1 MFIDSHTH
9 LYLEEFDADRHN
21 TVQRAI
27 ESGVGKLL
35 LPNIDSRSWEPMLQ
49 LCISYPETCYPMAGL
64 HPTSVERDSFEI
76 EMASVVQ
83 HLDTGNFCAIGEIGI
98 DLYWDKTFLHEQVIV
113 FRSQLKMAKERKL
126 PVAIHMRNSFNEV
139 WNVVKSESGTD
150 LTGVFHCFSGNLEQ
164 ARLVIDAGF
173 YLGIGGVITFK
184 NSGLQDVVKSVGLE
198 NILLETDAPFLA
210 PVPYRGQ
217 RNEPSYISIIASR
230 IAEITGT
237 SLQEVAEVTT
247 TNAMSLFK
255 GIS

>member
-1 MFIDSHTH
+1 
-9 LYLEEFDADRHN
+9 
-21 TVQRAI
+21 
-27 ESGVGKLL
+27 
-35 LPNIDSRSWEPMLQ
+35 
-49 LCISYPETCYPMAGL
+49 
-64 HPTSVERDSFEI
+64 
-76 EMASVVQ
+76 
-83 HLDTGNFCAIGEIGI
+83 
-98 DLYWDKTFLHEQVIV
+98 
-113 FRSQLKMAKERKL
+113 
-126 PVAIHMRNSFNEV
+126 MRNSFNEV